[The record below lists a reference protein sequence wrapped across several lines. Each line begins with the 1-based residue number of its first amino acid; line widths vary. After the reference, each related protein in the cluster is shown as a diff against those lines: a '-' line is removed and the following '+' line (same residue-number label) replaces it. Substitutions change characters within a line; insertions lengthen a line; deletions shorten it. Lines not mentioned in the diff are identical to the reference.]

1 MIAKNVLLVEGT
13 DDEHVIKHIC
23 SNRGRPEIDSIQK
36 YEGVDA
42 LLNSF
47 PRRLNE
53 TDIGAIG
60 VVVDADTDIVARW
73 QSVRNKLNEAG
84 YENVP
89 EETDANGAILEPP
102 HGSLLPKVGVWIMPN
117 NKTNGILEDFLRFLV
132 PRDSK
137 LIEYV
142 ESSVA
147 GIPKNERKFRK
158 VDDQKAFMHTWLA
171 WQEKP
176 GLPFGTAIKAR
187 FLDSEVPQVDTL
199 IAWLDRLF
207 FS

>member
-1 MIAKNVLLVEGT
+1 MMAKNVLLVEGT
-13 DDEHVIKHIC
+13 DDEHVIQHIC
-23 SNRGRPEIDSIQK
+23 GKRGRPEIDCIQK

-60 VVVDADTDIVARW
+60 VVVDADTDLDARW
-73 QSVRNKLNEAG
+73 QSLRNKLNEAG
-84 YENVP
+84 YENVSDVP
-89 EETDANGAILEPP
+89 DPSGTILEPP
-102 HGSLLPKVGVWIMPN
+102 HKSLLPKVGVWIMPD

-132 PRDSK
+132 PCDSK

-142 ESSVA
+142 ESSVE
-147 GIPKNERKFRK
+147 GIPKNERRFRK
-158 VDDQKAFMHTWLA
+158 VDDQKALIHTWLA

-187 FLDSEVPQVDTL
+187 FLDSDVPQVDTL
-199 IAWLDRLF
+199 VAWLDRLF